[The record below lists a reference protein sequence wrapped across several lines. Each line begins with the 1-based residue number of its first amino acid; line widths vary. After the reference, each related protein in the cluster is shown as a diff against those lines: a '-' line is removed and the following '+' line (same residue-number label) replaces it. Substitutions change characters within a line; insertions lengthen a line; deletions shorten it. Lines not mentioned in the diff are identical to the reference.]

1 MEDIYLLT
9 DAAIQSRVGDN
20 LKSLRLRQNITQQK
34 LAEDAGVSLSTVK
47 KLEKGKIGSFDAFIR
62 ILRILGQLDVLSPLV
77 EEPQLSPSE
86 YYDLVQKAGS
96 YRRKRAA
103 GLRATEK
110 VRSDVHNK
118 REDEV
123 W

>member
-9 DAAIQSRVGDN
+9 DAAIQDRVGEN
-20 LKSLRLRQNITQQK
+20 LKSLRLRQNITQQR
-34 LAEDAGVSLSTVK
+34 LAEEAGVSLSTVK
-47 KLEKGKIGSFDAFIR
+47 KLEKGKIGSFDAFMR
-62 ILRILGQLDVLSPLV
+62 ILRILGHLDVLSPLV
-77 EEPQLSPSE
+77 EELQLSPSE

-96 YRRKRAA
+96 HRRKRAA
-103 GLRATEK
+103 GLRATERG
-110 VRSDVHNK
+110 RSDVHSK